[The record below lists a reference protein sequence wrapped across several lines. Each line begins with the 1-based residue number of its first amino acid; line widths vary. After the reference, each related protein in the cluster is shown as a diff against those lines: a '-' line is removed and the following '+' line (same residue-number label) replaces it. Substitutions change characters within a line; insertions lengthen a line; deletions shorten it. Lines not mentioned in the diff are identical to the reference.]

1 MKRLVTVHKMSGAG
15 NTFTI
20 FDNRNVN
27 VSIEDIQKNA
37 FSFANAFGEKTEGI
51 MALNSAF
58 SDDTDF
64 DVWFF
69 NPDGSFGPMCGNGS
83 RCAVEFSRSLGI
95 VTSEDETS
103 FTMAN
108 AIYFAEFTENG
119 VAVTMPNFKEFKES
133 VSVRIGDRIYVG
145 SYLNVGSDH
154 FVLHKNQMRISDS
167 DFWTY
172 DFTEDA
178 KQIRFAQELE
188 PRGVNVSIFMITE
201 DKTVLMRT
209 YERGVEAETG
219 ACGTGAISVGY
230 IVHSLYSINFP
241 LKIIPTSK
249 ETIWVDY
256 IEKNHQQ
263 CFILEG
269 NAKFL
274 QTMNIEL

>member
-1 MKRLVTVHKMSGAG
+1 MKQLITVSKMSGAG

-20 FDNRNVN
+20 FDNRDVN
-27 VSIEDIQKNA
+27 VTVEDIQKNA
-37 FSFANAFGEKTEGI
+37 QAFANAFGEKTEGI
-51 MALNSAF
+51 MALNSAI
-58 SDDTDF
+58 SNDTDF

-69 NPDGSFGPMCGNGS
+69 NPDGSFGAMCGNGS
-83 RCAVEFSRSLGI
+83 RCAMQFAQSLGLI
-95 VTSEDETS
+95 SVNKETNFS
-103 FTMAN
+103 MAN
-108 AIYFAEFTENG
+108 DIYKAKFTSNG
-119 VAVTMPNFKEFKES
+119 VAVTMPNFKVYKENI
-133 VSVRIGDRIYVG
+133 SVRIGDRIYVG

-154 FVLHKNQMRISDS
+154 FILHKNQLQITDE

-178 KQIRFAQELE
+178 KQLRFAQEFE
-188 PRGVNVSIFMITE
+188 PRGVNVSIFMIT
-201 DKTVLMRT
+201 DDNTVCMRT

-219 ACGTGAISVGY
+219 ACGTGSISVGY
-230 IVHSLYSINFP
+230 VVHSLYNVDFP

-249 ETIWVDY
+249 ETIWVYY

>member
-1 MKRLVTVHKMSGAG
+1 MKKLITVSKMSGAG

-27 VSIEDIQKNA
+27 VTIEDIQNNA

-51 MALNSAF
+51 MALNSAI

-64 DVWFF
+64 DIWFF

-83 RCAVEFSRSLGI
+83 RCAVQFAHSLGLI
-95 VTSEDETS
+95 LDVKETNFS
-103 FTMAN
+103 MAN
-108 AIYFAEFTENG
+108 DNYSAKFTPNG
-119 VAVTMPNFKEFKES
+119 VAVTMPNFKEYKEN

-172 DFTEDA
+172 DFIEDA
-178 KQIRFAQELE
+178 KQIRFAQEFE
-188 PRGVNVSIFMITE
+188 PRGVNVSIFMIT
-201 DKTVLMRT
+201 DDNTVFMRT

-230 IVHSLYSINFP
+230 VVHSLYNVDFP

-269 NAKFL
+269 NAQFL
-274 QTMNIEL
+274 QTTNIEL